1 MKMGLGLALGCS
13 ALLRKLTDLHQFKS
27 DCPFPFIVMCL
38 LLPEFLIIFF
48 SIKALSSIWRLHK
61 FQALVG
67 SNPLHSVRCFEEP
80 LPLTLLSG
88 FQSQKMGSDSPD
100 RMLPLACMWP
110 SVSTLMAELMWGNSA
125 SLYVFKSYGFCVHL
139 LCWNFQLKPTL
150 LRKFSVSMGHVVWR
164 VMLPYR
170 YICKNLY
177 LLVLLSSALE
187 R

>member
-48 SIKALSSIWRLHK
+48 SIKALSSIWRLH
-61 FQALVG
+61 
-67 SNPLHSVRCFEEP
+67 SVRCFEEP

-100 RMLPLACMWP
+100 RLLPLACMWP

-170 YICKNLY
+170 YICKTLY